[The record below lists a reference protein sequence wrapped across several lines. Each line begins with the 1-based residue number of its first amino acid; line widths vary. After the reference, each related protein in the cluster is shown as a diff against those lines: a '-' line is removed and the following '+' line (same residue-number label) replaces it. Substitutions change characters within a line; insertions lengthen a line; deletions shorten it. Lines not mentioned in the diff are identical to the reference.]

1 MLKTILIIV
10 SVIMVFGFSSRLFAA
25 KADTLATLDLSP
37 AEVMADWVILKK
49 ASRKLYLMKEGKI
62 LKEYNVG
69 LGGNPKG
76 HKQQEGDNRTP
87 EGHYILDWRN
97 PESLYHLS
105 LHVSYPN
112 EEDTRRAKQRGVSA
126 GSNIMIHGQPNE
138 QGWAAKL
145 VQRKDWTE
153 GCIAV
158 KNAEIEEIW
167 KMVGEN
173 TPIDILP

>member
-1 MLKTILIIV
+1 VIKFPLLILL
-10 SVIMVFGFSSRLFAA
+10 SVAVLGFVARLYAA
-25 KADTLATLDLSP
+25 NPNTLETLDLSP
-37 AEVMADWVILKK
+37 AEIMADLVILKK
-49 ASRKLYLMKEGKI
+49 SSRKLYLMKEGKI
-62 LKEYNVG
+62 LRQYNVG

-76 HKQQEGDNRTP
+76 HKQQEGDSRTP
-87 EGHYILDWRN
+87 EGRYILDWRN

-105 LHVSYPN
+105 LHVSYPS
-112 EEDTRRAKQRGVSA
+112 EEDNQRAKKRGVSA

-145 VQRKDWTE
+145 IQKRDWTE

-173 TPIDILP
+173 TPIDIVP

>member
-1 MLKTILIIV
+1 MLKVLMIV
-10 SVIMVFGFSSRLFAA
+10 SAATALGFGSLLYAA
-25 KADTLATLDLSP
+25 KPDVFNTLDLSP
-37 AEVMADWVILKK
+37 SEVMADWVILKK

-112 EEDTRRAKQRGVSA
+112 EEDTRRAKKRGVFA
-126 GSNIMIHGQPNE
+126 GSNIMIHGQPNGL
-138 QGWAAKL
+138 GWAAKL
-145 VQRKDWTE
+145 IQKFDWTE

-158 KNAEIEEIW
+158 KNTEIEEIW
-167 KMVGEN
+167 KRVGEN

>member
-1 MLKTILIIV
+1 VIKFPLLILL
-10 SVIMVFGFSSRLFAA
+10 SVAVLGFVARLYAA
-25 KADTLATLDLSP
+25 NPNTLETLDLSP
-37 AEVMADWVILKK
+37 AEIMADLVILKK
-49 ASRKLYLMKEGKI
+49 SSRKLYLMKAGKI
-62 LKEYNVG
+62 LRQYNVG

-76 HKQQEGDNRTP
+76 HKQQEGDSRTP
-87 EGHYILDWRN
+87 EGRYILDWRN
-97 PESLYHLS
+97 PESRYHLS

-112 EEDTRRAKQRGVSA
+112 TEDNQQAKKRSVSA

-145 VQRKDWTE
+145 IQKRDWTE

-173 TPIDILP
+173 TPIDIVP

>member
-1 MLKTILIIV
+1 VIKGPLFILLAV
-10 SVIMVFGFSSRLFAA
+10 AVLGFSSQLYAA
-25 KADTLATLDLSP
+25 KANILKQLDLSP
-37 AEVMADWVILKK
+37 AEVMADLVILKK
-49 ASRKLYLMKEGKI
+49 STRKLYLMKEGKI
-62 LKEYNVG
+62 LKQYKVG

-76 HKQQEGDNRTP
+76 HKQQEGDSRTP
-87 EGHYILDWRN
+87 EGRYILDWRN

-112 EEDTRRAKQRGVSA
+112 EEDTLRAKKNGVAA

-145 VQRKDWTE
+145 IQKRDWTE

-158 KNAEIEEIW
+158 QNSEIEEIW
-167 KMVGEN
+167 KRVGEN